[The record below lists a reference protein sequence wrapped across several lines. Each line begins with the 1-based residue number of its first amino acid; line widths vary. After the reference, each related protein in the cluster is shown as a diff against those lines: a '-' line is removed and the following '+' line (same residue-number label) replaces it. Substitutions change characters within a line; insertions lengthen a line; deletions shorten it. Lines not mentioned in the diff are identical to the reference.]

1 MLAKRN
7 SKLGKAKH
15 QVHFNTA
22 VRVSRSTAALSTIS
36 SCFPSSSS
44 SSSSST
50 SSSSSSSSHSP
61 YFPFLIRRLFCCCCC
76 CCCCCCLATPN
87 EIKEEDDATRL
98 FFRFSFCCHWPPL
111 PTNQEREKRST
122 VIRSFHPRA
131 RP

>member
-50 SSSSSSSSHSP
+50 SSSSSSSSYSP
-61 YFPFLIRRLFCCCCC
+61 YFPFLIRRLFCC